1 MEKYIKYMQRKPFKA
16 MAFFWFSLVMILWGG
31 SKPPTPPPSVEEE
44 GIRITKH
51 EATPAGVEVEWGTED
66 PRVTDETEFI
76 VEFRKRPIMLG
87 DTVVLTPAELKWQ
100 ELGRTKDR
108 KLAKDI
114 FLLDSTY
121 ELRIRADVT
130 KEMAE

>member
-1 MEKYIKYMQRKPFKA
+1 MHGVIHGKVHQIHAAQAVQGDGVFLLQPCHDPLGRLETA
-16 MAFFWFSLVMILWGG
+16 DTAAVCGG
-31 SKPPTPPPSVEEE
+31 GRHT
-44 GIRITKH
+44 H
-51 EATPAGVEVEWGTED
+51 HQAQVEWGTED